1 MRGRGLDFP
10 ALFQIQ
16 QDALQERP
24 ELLLFFR
31 GKHGKQPLFHVR
43 LGEERLA
50 GHLQP
55 LRGQFH
61 KDVPTVLPIRIWTH
75 DFNFTPLSSVIL
87 QTDKDGN
94 VYAVDEIVL
103 SSAVAKQAAVEFCER
118 YAGFRGIVY
127 LYGDASG
134 HVGEKH
140 GHASDYVTLEQELRR
155 NGFRV
160 QQKVPRTN
168 PAIKDGQ
175 ASLNA
180 KICDAMNTRSFFVNK
195 GKCPMLHKGLSTLKL
210 KGGSTFQEEDAEYQH
225 ITTAVRYYTAVEFPI
240 KKRDVFFGSSHG

>member
-1 MRGRGLDFP
+1 MLTP
-10 ALFQIQ
+10 YLVPH
-16 QDALQERP
+16 ERP
-24 ELLLFFR
+24 LRPFA
-31 GKHGKQPLFHVR
+31 
-43 LGEERLA
+43 LA
-50 GHLQP
+50 EQ
-55 LRGQFH
+55 RF
-61 KDVPTVLPIRIWTH
+61 
-75 DFNFTPLSSVIL
+75 
-87 QTDKDGN
+87 
-94 VYAVDEIVL
+94 AV
-103 SSAVAKQAAVEFCER
+103 
-118 YAGFRGIVY
+118 RGIVY

-180 KICDAMNTRSFFVNK
+180 KICDAMNVRSFFVNK